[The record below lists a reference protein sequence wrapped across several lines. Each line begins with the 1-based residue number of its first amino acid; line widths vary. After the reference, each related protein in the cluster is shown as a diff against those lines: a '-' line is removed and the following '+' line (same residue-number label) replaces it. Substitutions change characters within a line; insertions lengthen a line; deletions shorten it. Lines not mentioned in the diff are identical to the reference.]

1 MGSMNQAELRKEVN
15 NLTRAAN
22 DARMLLRESAML
34 ADCVAYAVERGED
47 CGFALQNLQACAL
60 GVIEAGR
67 VAQDTS
73 SMIFGRPAKGIGGP
87 KKASDEPAKEIDADE
102 VAKFVDDI
110 AKGIVKPG
118 RDGDDPG
125 NPVEMAA
132 RLRFSITEQMKRD
145 ASEALSYYQLAEYLV
160 KNGSIPKHLIPD
172 DSPWPVWW
180 NCRKGHKW
188 RESVAD
194 HKRRGKCP
202 FCVLW
207 EKT

>member
-1 MGSMNQAELRKEVN
+1 MNQAELRKEVN

-34 ADCVAYAVERGED
+34 ADCVAYAVERGQD
-47 CGFALQNLQACAL
+47 CGFALKNLEACVDRAY
-60 GVIEAGR
+60 EAGR

-87 KKASDEPAKEIDADE
+87 KKARDESAKEIDA
-102 VAKFVDDI
+102 AKFVDDI

-145 ASEALSYYQLAEYLV
+145 ASEALTYFQLAEYLV
-160 KNGSIPKHLIPD
+160 KNGSIPKRLMDD
-172 DSPWPVWW
+172 DSPWPIWW
-180 NCRKGHKW
+180 SCRKGHKW
-188 RESVAD
+188 REAVAD